1 MKNSE
6 RLISGVLSTV
16 LALGGVNA
24 RSRRNKSQRSVL
36 HHWSTQEVV
45 GVGVGIV
52 GISTLMFLIGKSNG
66 ASEKNDQNAK
76 DIGCRFGLKNGID
89 MSELKSFLRLVDPQR
104 AKRLEISGDEDSI
117 TVRLPG
123 SGESSD
129 YIDDKGNCYRD
140 CEVEFG
146 RINLGF
152 GLGVGPDPKLVA
164 TKVVLSNNGGSS
176 RKYESPHYGF
186 VVPKRGGSPYEGS
199 KYNGDLADCANL
211 LYNLLE
217 CFLELELRSNRGICK
232 TLVKNSDCD
241 KQFFRNLAKIY
252 VDGVICA
259 ADVKLLNKV
268 IDKSAL
274 LRKEYERLKD
284 TIEKLKEKNNV

>member
-1 MKNSE
+1 M
-6 RLISGVLSTV
+6 
-16 LALGGVNA
+16 
-24 RSRRNKSQRSVL
+24 L
-36 HHWSTQEVV
+36 HPWSTQEVV
-45 GVGVGIV
+45 GVGVGIGV
-52 GISTLMFLIGKSNG
+52 IGTLSYFVGKSRG
-66 ASEKNDQNAK
+66 ASESDNRCAK
-76 DIGCRFGLKNGID
+76 GIGAMYGLENGID
-89 MSELKSFLRLVDPQR
+89 MSELKSFLSLVNPQR
-104 AKRLEISGDEDSI
+104 AKRLKISGNEDKI
-117 TVRLPG
+117 VVKLPG

-129 YIDDKGNCYRD
+129 YIDKEGNCYRD

-152 GLGVGPDPKLVA
+152 GLGVGPNPELVA

-211 LYNLLE
+211 LYDLLE

-241 KQFFRNLAKIY
+241 RQFFRNLAKIY

-259 ADVKLLNKV
+259 DDVTWLNGV

-274 LRKEYERLKD
+274 LRKEYE
-284 TIEKLKEKNNV
+284 KLKGAAGNLKGENSI